1 MYNILLSFLKPQI
14 AFGGESGGGGGSSSG
29 GGGSRADKK
38 GAAAVLSPVYT
49 PPAPVIT
56 FNDNNNR
63 RDPVAV
69 AAPVY
74 TPPAPVIFDDDDY
87 TPTSAELNAQLAD
100 LGAANMTDDYSIVDY
115 STTASG
121 NPFIPAAMA
130 DSDRGGYMAPIGQDT
145 QSEALI
151 SQATDIGGGVYDPIN
166 ILQTDAYQ
174 LGTGNAIMPPPV
186 YDPLDDS
193 NDFTSRN
200 PTNAFDTADI
210 YSKPVVDTYDPLD
223 DSYDFTS
230 RNGTNAY
237 DVANIYANDELAT
250 SVYDQPGDEMDFVPM
265 QGPVQAAPPAPPGDE
280 MDFVPR
286 QGPSP
291 MPGFFEGDVDSG
303 TFSNTNS
310 IDSNFYDEIPND
322 FSNFLTPGDDS
333 GMEMDLSAP
342 DANFYDEIAFQR
354 DPIDDI
360 LAGEQFTTSAANV
373 PASIPVQTADDG
385 YFQRVPDQYN
395 LAASES
401 NRFIPDETLA
411 SIDFDQS
418 SRFEGFDTAPSV
430 IRDLA
435 LGAETD
441 TGTAIPTSEEISST
455 VEDIAPTTGNVSTY
469 TNPATGQKEQFE
481 SYGQVNRFGVYAGDG
496 FEWYENPSVTNP
508 NGDPVLSRRY
518 TGKGEGNG
526 LGQDTISATE
536 ISHGNL
542 QDREK
547 FKKIGQISMDE
558 GSEFASTQGSANDGD
573 LLDFLTTGSFN
584 ASESFADQ
592 YGIDD
597 YDPTLTYGDSE
608 ISSSNKSSL
617 QNTLEL
623 ADKAGVT
630 GDILPDSV
638 ASVADVPTISKAEL
652 DKINSQL
659 EATIPNNLFESFISL
674 AANAIP
680 LVGGAIAQSLKNK
693 GPADREKLVQQHIN
707 ALEGGAQPQYDK
719 EGRYTG
725 FELSSMQT
733 FADEFLEN
741 PDAYMIDSGVAD
753 ANEDGVDDM
762 DRFNQ
767 VFSAQQAATK
777 SDPYGADTQQGF
789 VKSDGQEYF
798 VTATGN
804 MVPVNEGMVDYN
816 RSGGQSIQQMFGDDS
831 TRQQRDSNECPAGY
845 EYDVAEQMC
854 MPIIDDGA
862 GGGSSS
868 PNLELGERP
877 IRPPSTQPDR
887 PPVVRPPSGGTGA
900 AGVNFRK
907 PKFFQDGGSVT
918 PNIDSFLSGLR

>member
-1 MYNILLSFLKPQI
+1 MYNILFSFLKPQI
-14 AFGGESGGGGGSSSG
+14 AFGGDSGGGGGGG

-49 PPAPVIT
+49 PPVNATT
-56 FNDNNNR
+56 FNDNNDR
-63 RDPVAV
+63 
-69 AAPVY
+69 
-74 TPPAPVIFDDDDY
+74 PAPVVIPAPVSEPLYGSNIYDVANIYNDDNEDY

-100 LGAANMTDDYSIVDY
+100 LGATNMTDDYSIVDY
-115 STTASG
+115 STTSSG
-121 NPFIPAAMA
+121 NPYIPAAIA
-130 DSDRGGYMAPIGQDT
+130 DSDGGGYMAPIGQNT

-151 SQATDIGGGVYDPIN
+151 GQATDIGGGVYDPIN
-166 ILQTDAYQ
+166 LLATDAYQ
-174 LGTGNAIMPPPV
+174 LGTGNAIMPPVNPV

-193 NDFTSRN
+193 NAFTSVN
-200 PTNAFDTADI
+200 PTNAYDTADI
-210 YSKPVVDTYDPLD
+210 YSEPVVDTYDPLD
-223 DSYDFTS
+223 NDFVD
-230 RNGTNAY
+230 RNPTNAF
-237 DVANIYANDELAT
+237 DVADIYSNDELAK
-250 SVYDQPGDEMDFVPM
+250 SVYDQPGDEMDFVPR
-265 QGPVQAAPPAPPGDE
+265 QGPVQAAPPPPGDE
-280 MDFVPR
+280 MDFVPM

-322 FSNFLTPGDDS
+322 FSNFATPGNDS
-333 GMEMDLSAP
+333 GMEMNLNSP
-342 DANFYDEIAFQR
+342 DANFYDDIAFQR

-360 LAGEQFTTSAANV
+360 LAGEQFTTSAANA

-385 YFQRVPDQYN
+385 YGAVPKVPDQYD

-401 NRFIPDETLA
+401 
-411 SIDFDQS
+411 
-418 SRFEGFDTAPSV
+418 SRFDGYDTAPSV

-435 LGAETD
+435 LGTDTDTVTD
-441 TGTAIPTSEEISST
+441 TGTAIPTAEE
-455 VEDIAPTTGNVSTY
+455 IAPTTGNVSTY
-469 TNPATGQKEQFE
+469 TDPSTGQKEEFE

-496 FEWYENPSVTNP
+496 FEWYENDSVENP

-526 LGQDTISATE
+526 LGQEPISATE
-536 ISHGNL
+536 IGHAGVL
-542 QDREK
+542 DREK

-558 GSEFASTQGSANDGD
+558 GSEFASSQGSANDGD
-573 LLDFLTTGSFN
+573 LLKFLTTGSFD

-592 YGIDD
+592 YGFDD

-608 ISSSNKSSL
+608 ISSSNLSSN
-617 QNTLEL
+617 QNAIEL
-623 ADKAGVT
+623 ASKAGIT
-630 GDILPDSV
+630 EEILPDSFGNTLD
-638 ASVADVPTISKAEL
+638 APKITEAEL

-733 FADEFLEN
+733 FADEFQQN
-741 PDAYMIDSGVAD
+741 PDAYMINSGVAD
-753 ANEDGVDDM
+753 ANNDGVDDM
-762 DRFNQ
+762 ERFNQ

-789 VKSDGQEYF
+789 VKSGGQEYF

-804 MVPVNEGMVDYN
+804 MVPVDDGMVDYN

-854 MPIIDDGA
+854 MPIIDEGA
-862 GGGSSS
+862 DGGSSS
-868 PNLELGERP
+868 PRLTIGR
-877 IRPPSTQPDR
+877 RPPSTQPDPR

-900 AGVNFRK
+900 AGVNFQK

>member
-14 AFGGESGGGGGSSSG
+14 AFGGESSGGGGG
-29 GGGSRADKK
+29 GGGSRADRK
-38 GAAAVLSPVYT
+38 GAQAILTT
-49 PPAPVIT
+49 PTAPTPVIT
-56 FNDNNNR
+56 HNDNNR
-63 RDPVAV
+63 RDPAPLYGSNVYDVADI
-69 AAPVY
+69 Y
-74 TPPAPVIFDDDDY
+74 TPPTPAPVIFDDNDY

-121 NPFIPAAMA
+121 NPFIPAAIA
-130 DSDRGGYMAPIGQDT
+130 DSDRGGYMAPIGQNT

-151 SQATDIGGGVYDPIN
+151 GQATDIGGGVYDPIN

-174 LGTGNAIMPPPV
+174 LGTGNAIMPPVNPV

-193 NDFTSRN
+193 NAFTSRN
-200 PTNAFDTADI
+200 PTNAFDTANI

-223 DSYDFTS
+223 NDFVD
-230 RNGTNAY
+230 RNPTNAF

-250 SVYDQPGDEMDFVPM
+250 SVYDEPQDEYDFVPRQGPVQAAPPPPGDEMDFVPM
-265 QGPVQAAPPAPPGDE
+265 
-280 MDFVPR
+280 

-322 FSNFLTPGDDS
+322 FSNFLTPGNDS

-360 LAGEQFTTSAANV
+360 LAGEEFTTSAANV

-385 YFQRVPDQYN
+385 YFQRVPDQYD

-411 SIDFDQS
+411 SMDFDQS
-418 SRFEGFDTAPSV
+418 SRFEGYDTSPSV

-435 LGAETD
+435 LGTDTDTVTD

-455 VEDIAPTTGNVSTY
+455 VEEIAPTTGNVSTY
-469 TNPATGQKEQFE
+469 TDPATGQKEQFE

-526 LGQDTISATE
+526 LGTEPISATE
-536 ISHGNL
+536 ISHGNQ

-547 FKKIGQISMDE
+547 FKRIGQISMDE

-573 LLDFLTTGSFN
+573 FLEFLKTGKFG
-584 ASESFADQ
+584 ASKSFADQ
-592 YGIDD
+592 YGFDD

-617 QNTLEL
+617 ENTLEL
-623 ADKAGVT
+623 ADKA
-630 GDILPDSV
+630 DIKDEILPDFV
-638 ASVADVPTISKAEL
+638 
-652 DKINSQL
+652 
-659 EATIPNNLFESFISL
+659 
-674 AANAIP
+674 
-680 LVGGAIAQSLKNK
+680 
-693 GPADREKLVQQHIN
+693 
-707 ALEGGAQPQYDK
+707 
-719 EGRYTG
+719 
-725 FELSSMQT
+725 
-733 FADEFLEN
+733 
-741 PDAYMIDSGVAD
+741 DSGITPSQQSINDMKLYGQFGQQPNAAEYAQMTQVMNRLGETPMTKEFQDEIAD
-753 ANEDGVDDM
+753 QMRSDGASEADIAKYRKSSPVGEDINPFYDTFGEAEG
-762 DRFNQ
+762 FAEKAG
-767 VFSAQQAATK
+767 SAIR
-777 SDPYGADTQQGF
+777 SLLNFG
-789 VKSDGQEYF
+789 VKSLTYGLLDPAKMSKNQAEKYMEALQE
-798 VTATGN
+798 TGT
-804 MVPVNEGMVDYN
+804 Y
-816 RSGGQSIQQMFGDDS
+816 SYDDS
-831 TRQQRDSNECPAGY
+831 NVLKGVLDAEGNTVKGFNDFKNTKAGAVSFNDLTNESSNRDNNRCPAGY
-845 EYDVAEQMC
+845 VYDVAEQMC
-854 MPIIDDGA
+854 VPIIDDGS
-862 GGGSSS
+862 GDGSSS

-877 IRPPSTQPDR
+877 IRPPSTQPNR

>member
-14 AFGGESGGGGGSSSG
+14 AFGGESSGGGGG
-29 GGGSRADKK
+29 GGGSRADRK
-38 GAAAVLSPVYT
+38 GAQAILTT
-49 PPAPVIT
+49 PTAPTPVIT
-56 FNDNNNR
+56 HNDNNR
-63 RDPVAV
+63 RDPAPLYGSNVYDVADI
-69 AAPVY
+69 Y
-74 TPPAPVIFDDDDY
+74 TPPTPAPVIFDDNDY

-130 DSDRGGYMAPIGQDT
+130 DSDRGGYMAPIGQNT

-151 SQATDIGGGVYDPIN
+151 GQATDIGGGVYDPIN

-174 LGTGNAIMPPPV
+174 LGTGNAIMPPVNPV

-193 NDFTSRN
+193 NAFTSRN
-200 PTNAFDTADI
+200 PTNAFDTANI
-210 YSKPVVDTYDPLD
+210 YSEPVVDTYDPLD
-223 DSYDFTS
+223 NDFVD
-230 RNGTNAY
+230 RNPTNAF

-250 SVYDQPGDEMDFVPM
+250 SVYDEPQDEYDFVPR
-265 QGPVQAAPPAPPGDE
+265 QGPVQAAPIAPPGDE

-291 MPGFFEGDVDSG
+291 MPGFFDGDVDSG

-322 FSNFLTPGDDS
+322 FSNFLTPGNDS

-360 LAGEQFTTSAANV
+360 LAGEEFTTSAANV

-385 YFQRVPDQYN
+385 YFQRVPDQYD

-411 SIDFDQS
+411 SMDFDQS
-418 SRFEGFDTAPSV
+418 SRFEGYDTSPSV

-435 LGAETD
+435 LGTDTD

-455 VEDIAPTTGNVSTY
+455 VEEIAPTTGNVSTY
-469 TNPATGQKEQFE
+469 TDPATGQKEQFE

-526 LGQDTISATE
+526 LGTEPISATE

-547 FKKIGQISMDE
+547 FKRIGQISMDE
-558 GSEFASTQGSANDGD
+558 GSEFASSQGSANDGD
-573 LLDFLTTGSFN
+573 LIDFLTTGSFG

-592 YGIDD
+592 YGFDD
-597 YDPTLTYGDSE
+597 YEPTLTYGDSE
-608 ISSSNKSSL
+608 ISSSNKSSN
-617 QNTLEL
+617 QNAIEL
-623 ADKAGVT
+623 ASKAGIK
-630 GDILPDSV
+630 DEILPDFV
-638 ASVADVPTISKAEL
+638 
-652 DKINSQL
+652 
-659 EATIPNNLFESFISL
+659 
-674 AANAIP
+674 
-680 LVGGAIAQSLKNK
+680 
-693 GPADREKLVQQHIN
+693 
-707 ALEGGAQPQYDK
+707 
-719 EGRYTG
+719 
-725 FELSSMQT
+725 
-733 FADEFLEN
+733 
-741 PDAYMIDSGVAD
+741 DSGITPSQQSINDMKLYGQFGQQPNAAEYAQMTQVMNRLGETPMTKEFQDEIAD
-753 ANEDGVDDM
+753 QMRSDGASEADIAKYRKSSPVGEDINPFYDTFGEAEG
-762 DRFNQ
+762 FAEKAG
-767 VFSAQQAATK
+767 SAIR
-777 SDPYGADTQQGF
+777 SLLNFG
-789 VKSDGQEYF
+789 VKSLTYGLLDPAKMSKNQAEKYMEALQE
-798 VTATGN
+798 TGT
-804 MVPVNEGMVDYN
+804 Y
-816 RSGGQSIQQMFGDDS
+816 SYDDS
-831 TRQQRDSNECPAGY
+831 NVLKGVLDAEGNTVKGFNDFKNTKAGAVSFNDLTNESSNRDNNRCPAGY
-845 EYDVAEQMC
+845 VYDVAEQMC
-854 MPIIDDGA
+854 VPIIDDGS
-862 GGGSSS
+862 GDGSSS

-877 IRPPSTQPDR
+877 IRPPSTQPNR

>member
-14 AFGGESGGGGGSSSG
+14 AFGGESSGGGGG
-29 GGGSRADKK
+29 GGGSRADRK

-49 PPAPVIT
+49 PPTPVIT
-56 FNDNNNR
+56 YNDNNNR
-63 RDPVAV
+63 PAPVV
-69 AAPVY
+69 PAPVY
-74 TPPAPVIFDDDDY
+74 TPPAPVIFDDNDY
-87 TPTSAELNAQLAD
+87 TPTSAELDAQLAD

-130 DSDRGGYMAPIGQDT
+130 DSDRGGYMAPIGQNT

-151 SQATDIGGGVYDPIN
+151 GQATDIGGGVYDPIN

-174 LGTGNAIMPPPV
+174 LGTGNAIMPPVNPV

-193 NDFTSRN
+193 NAFTSRN
-200 PTNAFDTADI
+200 PTNAFDTANI

-223 DSYDFTS
+223 NDFVD
-230 RNGTNAY
+230 RNPTNAF

-250 SVYDQPGDEMDFVPM
+250 SVYDEPQDEYDFVPR
-265 QGPVQAAPPAPPGDE
+265 QGPVQAAPIAPPGDE

-291 MPGFFEGDVDSG
+291 MPGFFDGDVDSG

-322 FSNFLTPGDDS
+322 FSNFLTPGNDS

-360 LAGEQFTTSAANV
+360 LAGEEFTTSAANV

-385 YFQRVPDQYN
+385 YFQRVPDQYD

-411 SIDFDQS
+411 SMDFDQS
-418 SRFEGFDTAPSV
+418 SRFEGYDTSPSV

-435 LGAETD
+435 LGTDTD

-455 VEDIAPTTGNVSTY
+455 VEEIAPTTGNVSTY
-469 TNPATGQKEQFE
+469 TDPATGQKEQFE

-526 LGQDTISATE
+526 LGTEPISATE

-547 FKKIGQISMDE
+547 FKRIGQISMDE
-558 GSEFASTQGSANDGD
+558 GSEFASSQGSANDGD
-573 LLDFLTTGSFN
+573 LIDFLTTGSFG

-592 YGIDD
+592 YGFDD
-597 YDPTLTYGDSE
+597 YEPTLTYGDSE
-608 ISSSNKSSL
+608 ISSSNKSSN
-617 QNTLEL
+617 QNAIEL
-623 ADKAGVT
+623 ASKAGIK
-630 GDILPDSV
+630 DEILPDFV
-638 ASVADVPTISKAEL
+638 
-652 DKINSQL
+652 
-659 EATIPNNLFESFISL
+659 
-674 AANAIP
+674 
-680 LVGGAIAQSLKNK
+680 
-693 GPADREKLVQQHIN
+693 
-707 ALEGGAQPQYDK
+707 
-719 EGRYTG
+719 
-725 FELSSMQT
+725 
-733 FADEFLEN
+733 
-741 PDAYMIDSGVAD
+741 DSGITPSQQSINDMKLYGQFGQQPNAAEYAQMTQVMNRLGETPMTKEFQDEIAD
-753 ANEDGVDDM
+753 QMRSDGASEADIAKYRKSSPVGEDINPFYDTFGEAEG
-762 DRFNQ
+762 FAEKAG
-767 VFSAQQAATK
+767 SAIR
-777 SDPYGADTQQGF
+777 SLLNFG
-789 VKSDGQEYF
+789 VKSLTYGLLDPAKMSKNQAEKYMEALQE
-798 VTATGN
+798 TGT
-804 MVPVNEGMVDYN
+804 Y
-816 RSGGQSIQQMFGDDS
+816 SYDDS
-831 TRQQRDSNECPAGY
+831 NVLKGVLDAEGNTVKGFNDFKNTKAGAVSFNDLTNESSNRDNNRCPAGY
-845 EYDVAEQMC
+845 VYDVAEQMC
-854 MPIIDDGA
+854 VPIIDDGS
-862 GGGSSS
+862 GDGSSS

-877 IRPPSTQPDR
+877 IRPPSTQPNR
-887 PPVVRPPSGGTGA
+887 PPVVRPSSGGTGA

>member
-1 MYNILLSFLKPQI
+1 MTKFQMIFLT
-14 AFGGESGGGGGSSSG
+14 SS
-29 GGGSRADKK
+29 
-38 GAAAVLSPVYT
+38 
-49 PPAPVIT
+49 
-56 FNDNNNR
+56 
-63 RDPVAV
+63 
-69 AAPVY
+69 
-74 TPPAPVIFDDDDY
+74 
-87 TPTSAELNAQLAD
+87 
-100 LGAANMTDDYSIVDY
+100 
-115 STTASG
+115 
-121 NPFIPAAMA
+121 
-130 DSDRGGYMAPIGQDT
+130 
-145 QSEALI
+145 
-151 SQATDIGGGVYDPIN
+151 
-166 ILQTDAYQ
+166 
-174 LGTGNAIMPPPV
+174 
-186 YDPLDDS
+186 
-193 NDFTSRN
+193 
-200 PTNAFDTADI
+200 
-210 YSKPVVDTYDPLD
+210 
-223 DSYDFTS
+223 
-230 RNGTNAY
+230 
-237 DVANIYANDELAT
+237 
-250 SVYDQPGDEMDFVPM
+250 
-265 QGPVQAAPPAPPGDE
+265 
-280 MDFVPR
+280 
-286 QGPSP
+286 
-291 MPGFFEGDVDSG
+291 
-303 TFSNTNS
+303 
-310 IDSNFYDEIPND
+310 
-322 FSNFLTPGDDS
+322 TPGDDS

-547 FKKIGQISMDE
+547 FKRIGQISMDE

-573 LLDFLTTGSFN
+573 FLEFLKTGKFG
-584 ASESFADQ
+584 ASKSFADQ

-630 GDILPDSV
+630 GDILPDFVDAGITPSQQSINDMKLYGQFGQQPNAAEYAQMTQV
-638 ASVADVPTISKAEL
+638 MNRLGETPMTKEFQDEIADQMRSDGASEADIAKYRKSSPIGEDINPFYDTFGEAEGFAEKAGSAIRSLLNFGVKSLTYGLLDPAKMSKAQAE
-652 DKINSQL
+652 KYM
-659 EATIPNNLFESFISL
+659 EALQE
-674 AANAIP
+674 
-680 LVGGAIAQSLKNK
+680 
-693 GPADREKLVQQHIN
+693 
-707 ALEGGAQPQYDK
+707 
-719 EGRYTG
+719 TG
-725 FELSSMQT
+725 TYS
-733 FADEFLEN
+733 
-741 PDAYMIDSGVAD
+741 Y
-753 ANEDGVDDM
+753 
-762 DRFNQ
+762 
-767 VFSAQQAATK
+767 
-777 SDPYGADTQQGF
+777 
-789 VKSDGQEYF
+789 
-798 VTATGN
+798 
-804 MVPVNEGMVDYN
+804 
-816 RSGGQSIQQMFGDDS
+816 DDS
-831 TRQQRDSNECPAGY
+831 NVLKGVLDAEGNTVKGFNDFKNTKAGAVSFNDLTTESSNRDNNRCPDGY

>member
-14 AFGGESGGGGGSSSG
+14 AFGGESSGGGGG
-29 GGGSRADKK
+29 GGGSRADRK
-38 GAAAVLSPVYT
+38 GAQAILTT
-49 PPAPVIT
+49 PTAPTPVIT
-56 FNDNNNR
+56 HNDNNR
-63 RDPVAV
+63 RDPAPLYGSNVYDVADI
-69 AAPVY
+69 Y
-74 TPPAPVIFDDDDY
+74 TPPTPAPVIFDDNDY

-121 NPFIPAAMA
+121 NPFIPAAIA
-130 DSDRGGYMAPIGQDT
+130 DSDRGGYMAPIGQNT

-151 SQATDIGGGVYDPIN
+151 GQATDIGGGVYDPIN

-174 LGTGNAIMPPPV
+174 LGTGNAIMPPVNPV

-193 NDFTSRN
+193 NAFTSRN
-200 PTNAFDTADI
+200 PTNAFDTANI

-223 DSYDFTS
+223 NDFVD
-230 RNGTNAY
+230 RNPTNAF

-250 SVYDQPGDEMDFVPM
+250 SVYDEPQDEYDFVPR
-265 QGPVQAAPPAPPGDE
+265 QGPVQAAPIAPPGDE

-291 MPGFFEGDVDSG
+291 MPGFFDGDVDSG

-322 FSNFLTPGDDS
+322 FSNFLTPGNDS

-360 LAGEQFTTSAANV
+360 LAGEEFTTSAANV

-385 YFQRVPDQYN
+385 YFQRVPDQYD

-411 SIDFDQS
+411 SMDFDQS
-418 SRFEGFDTAPSV
+418 SRFEGYDTSPSV

-435 LGAETD
+435 LGTDTD

-455 VEDIAPTTGNVSTY
+455 VEEIAPTTGNVSTY
-469 TNPATGQKEQFE
+469 TDPATGQKEQFE

-526 LGQDTISATE
+526 LGTEPISATE

-547 FKKIGQISMDE
+547 FKRIGQISMDE
-558 GSEFASTQGSANDGD
+558 GSEFASSQGSANDGD
-573 LLDFLTTGSFN
+573 LIDFLTTGSFG

-592 YGIDD
+592 YGFDD
-597 YDPTLTYGDSE
+597 YEPTLTYGDSE
-608 ISSSNKSSL
+608 ISSSNKSSN
-617 QNTLEL
+617 QNAIEL
-623 ADKAGVT
+623 ASKAGIK
-630 GDILPDSV
+630 DEILPDFV
-638 ASVADVPTISKAEL
+638 
-652 DKINSQL
+652 
-659 EATIPNNLFESFISL
+659 
-674 AANAIP
+674 
-680 LVGGAIAQSLKNK
+680 
-693 GPADREKLVQQHIN
+693 
-707 ALEGGAQPQYDK
+707 
-719 EGRYTG
+719 
-725 FELSSMQT
+725 
-733 FADEFLEN
+733 
-741 PDAYMIDSGVAD
+741 DSGITPSQQSINDMKLYGQFGQQPNAAEYAQMTQVMNRLGETPMTKEFQDEIAD
-753 ANEDGVDDM
+753 QMRSDGASEADIAKYRKSSPVGEDINPFYDTFGEAEG
-762 DRFNQ
+762 FAEKAG
-767 VFSAQQAATK
+767 SAIR
-777 SDPYGADTQQGF
+777 SLLNFG
-789 VKSDGQEYF
+789 VKSLTYGLLDPAKMSKNQAEKYMEALQE
-798 VTATGN
+798 TGT
-804 MVPVNEGMVDYN
+804 Y
-816 RSGGQSIQQMFGDDS
+816 SYDDS
-831 TRQQRDSNECPAGY
+831 NVLKGVLDAEGNTVKGFNDFKNTKAGAVSFNDLTNESSNRDNNRCPAGY
-845 EYDVAEQMC
+845 VYDVAEQMC
-854 MPIIDDGA
+854 VPIIDDGS
-862 GGGSSS
+862 GDGSSS

-877 IRPPSTQPDR
+877 IRPPSTQPNR

>member
-1 MYNILLSFLKPQI
+1 MVLALI
-14 AFGGESGGGGGSSSG
+14 E
-29 GGGSRADKK
+29 K
-38 GAAAVLSPVYT
+38 GAQAILTT
-49 PPAPVIT
+49 PYIQLQLQLLLIMII
-56 FNDNNNR
+56 NR
-63 RDPVAV
+63 RDPAPLYNSNIYDVADI
-69 AAPVY
+69 Y
-74 TPPAPVIFDDDDY
+74 TPPTPAPVIFDDNDY

-151 SQATDIGGGVYDPIN
+151 GQATDIGGGVYDPIN

-193 NDFTSRN
+193 NAFTSRN
-200 PTNAFDTADI
+200 ATNAFDTADI
-210 YSKPVVDTYDPLD
+210 YSEPVVDTYDPLD
-223 DSYDFTS
+223 NDFVD
-230 RNGTNAY
+230 RNPTNAF

-250 SVYDQPGDEMDFVPM
+250 SVYDEPQDEYDFVPR

-291 MPGFFEGDVDSG
+291 MPGFFDGDVDSG

-322 FSNFLTPGDDS
+322 FSNFATPGDDS

-547 FKKIGQISMDE
+547 FKRIGQISMDE

-573 LLDFLTTGSFN
+573 FLEFLKTGKFG
-584 ASESFADQ
+584 ASKSFADQ

-630 GDILPDSV
+630 GDILPDFVDAGITPSQQSINDMKLYGQFGQQPNAAEYAQMTQV
-638 ASVADVPTISKAEL
+638 MNRLGETPMTKEFQDEIADQMRSDGASEADIAKYRKSSPIGEDINPFYDTFGEAEGFAEKAGSAIRSLLNFGVKSLTYGLLDPAKMSKAQAE
-652 DKINSQL
+652 KYM
-659 EATIPNNLFESFISL
+659 EALQE
-674 AANAIP
+674 
-680 LVGGAIAQSLKNK
+680 
-693 GPADREKLVQQHIN
+693 
-707 ALEGGAQPQYDK
+707 
-719 EGRYTG
+719 TG
-725 FELSSMQT
+725 TYS
-733 FADEFLEN
+733 
-741 PDAYMIDSGVAD
+741 Y
-753 ANEDGVDDM
+753 
-762 DRFNQ
+762 
-767 VFSAQQAATK
+767 
-777 SDPYGADTQQGF
+777 
-789 VKSDGQEYF
+789 
-798 VTATGN
+798 
-804 MVPVNEGMVDYN
+804 
-816 RSGGQSIQQMFGDDS
+816 DDS
-831 TRQQRDSNECPAGY
+831 NVLKGVLDAEGNTVKGFNDFKNTKAGAVSFNDLTTESSNRDNNRCPDGY

>member
-14 AFGGESGGGGGSSSG
+14 AFGGDSGGGGGG
-29 GGGSRADKK
+29 GGGSRADRK
-38 GAAAVLSPVYT
+38 GAQAILTT
-49 PPAPVIT
+49 PTAPTPVIT
-56 FNDNNNR
+56 HNDNNR
-63 RDPVAV
+63 RDPAPLYGSNVYDVADI
-69 AAPVY
+69 Y
-74 TPPAPVIFDDDDY
+74 TPPTPAPVIFDDNDY

-130 DSDRGGYMAPIGQDT
+130 DSDRGGYMAPIGQNT

-151 SQATDIGGGVYDPIN
+151 GQATDIGGGVYDPIN

-174 LGTGNAIMPPPV
+174 LGTGNAIMPPVNPV

-193 NDFTSRN
+193 NAFTSRN
-200 PTNAFDTADI
+200 PTNAFDTANI

-223 DSYDFTS
+223 NDFVD
-230 RNGTNAY
+230 RNPTNAF

-250 SVYDQPGDEMDFVPM
+250 SVYDEPQDEYDFVPR
-265 QGPVQAAPPAPPGDE
+265 QGPVQAAPIAPPGDE

-291 MPGFFEGDVDSG
+291 MPGFFDGDVDSG

-322 FSNFLTPGDDS
+322 FSNFLTPGNDS

-360 LAGEQFTTSAANV
+360 LAGEEFTTSAANV

-385 YFQRVPDQYN
+385 YFQRVPDQYD

-411 SIDFDQS
+411 SMDFDQS
-418 SRFEGFDTAPSV
+418 SRFEGYDTSPSV

-435 LGAETD
+435 LGTDTD

-455 VEDIAPTTGNVSTY
+455 VEEIAPTTGNVSTY
-469 TNPATGQKEQFE
+469 TDPATGQKEQFE

-526 LGQDTISATE
+526 LGTEPISATE

-547 FKKIGQISMDE
+547 FKRIGQISMDE
-558 GSEFASTQGSANDGD
+558 GSEFASSQGSANDGD
-573 LLDFLTTGSFN
+573 LIDFLTTGSFG

-592 YGIDD
+592 YGFDD

-617 QNTLEL
+617 ENTLEL
-623 ADKAGVT
+623 ADKAGIK
-630 GDILPDSV
+630 DEILPDFV
-638 ASVADVPTISKAEL
+638 
-652 DKINSQL
+652 
-659 EATIPNNLFESFISL
+659 
-674 AANAIP
+674 
-680 LVGGAIAQSLKNK
+680 
-693 GPADREKLVQQHIN
+693 
-707 ALEGGAQPQYDK
+707 
-719 EGRYTG
+719 
-725 FELSSMQT
+725 
-733 FADEFLEN
+733 
-741 PDAYMIDSGVAD
+741 DSGITPSQQSINDMKLYGQFGQQPNAAEYAQMTQVMNRLGETPMTKEFQDEIAD
-753 ANEDGVDDM
+753 QMRSDGASEADIAKYRKSSPVGEDINPFYDTFGEAEG
-762 DRFNQ
+762 FAEKAG
-767 VFSAQQAATK
+767 SAIR
-777 SDPYGADTQQGF
+777 SLLNFG
-789 VKSDGQEYF
+789 VKSLTYGLLDPAKMSKNQAEKYMEALQE
-798 VTATGN
+798 TGT
-804 MVPVNEGMVDYN
+804 Y
-816 RSGGQSIQQMFGDDS
+816 SYDDS
-831 TRQQRDSNECPAGY
+831 NVLKGVLDAEGNTVKGFNDFKNTKAGAVSFNDLTNESSNRDNNRCPAGY
-845 EYDVAEQMC
+845 VYDVAEQMC
-854 MPIIDDGA
+854 VPIIDDGS
-862 GGGSSS
+862 GDGSSS

-877 IRPPSTQPDR
+877 IRPPSTQPNR